1 VAESR
6 RFRATQGAGR
16 ITGSAGWEEDA
27 AAMQAQLKKTARRT
41 TCGIHI
47 AASDAKIP
55 IMFHQ
60 ADLFDAVEVEQRT
73 PAKPLNLPALIERI
87 ADFSPRPRYT
97 FMVLNLIAKAAR
109 GNSGSAG
116 PYVDT
121 EEEARVPLRDWL
133 CDSLVPMAKRDARRL
148 MIVEEVKASLADQG
162 ALPDDAE
169 EAAKAIDTEV
179 RERVRR
185 SGRCNVSRAVS
196 DLVRAGLVRRHYQGY
211 RVDHHNR
218 GAQREA
224 VYTITEAA
232 ARALWSQ
239 KTR

>member
-1 VAESR
+1 VLKIASCAVAATTGQNR
-6 RFRATQGAGR
+6 RFSNAKFLSDRVFVANDEKTDGR
-16 ITGSAGWEEDA
+16 GTN
-27 AAMQAQLKKTARRT
+27 
-41 TCGIHI
+41 GIHI
-47 AASDAKIP
+47 AAGDAKIHL
-55 IMFHQ
+55 MFYQ
-60 ADLFDAVEVEQRT
+60 TDDAVEVGQAA

-87 ADFSPRPRYT
+87 ADFSARPRYA
-97 FMVLNLIAKAAR
+97 FMVLNLIAKAPG

-148 MIVEEVKASLADQG
+148 TIVEEVKASLAAQG
-162 ALPDDAE
+162 ALPEDAE
-169 EAAKAIDTEV
+169 EAARTIDQEV

-239 KTR
+239 KAR